1 MALEQDYLMHIVLQ
15 YAEILRRSWFKA
27 RGEKDPKGAAD
38 MLEAAVGEATDIDGD
53 ALLSLAPESMA
64 SVLQVSGT
72 DPRVCEYI
80 ARSLLLA
87 SAYLREAGQGA
98 LANVRLEQA
107 RALAEAYGLDIPDTP
122 EEMASLMEEESSE
135 AEHAIVDI
143 EAACGEMSAPRY
155 GTTVVSEYLGQL

>member
-1 MALEQDYLMHIVLQ
+1 MALEQDYLMRIVLQ

-87 SAYLREAGQGA
+87 SAYLRDAGQGA
-98 LANVRLEQA
+98 LADVRLEQA
-107 RALAEAYGLDIPDTP
+107 RALAATYGMDIPNSP
-122 EEMASLMEEESSE
+122 EEMEALMEEEVE
-135 AEHAIVDI
+135 APERAIVDI
-143 EAACGEMSAPRY
+143 SSVEGPAPSISAEW
-155 GTTVVSEYLGQL
+155 VS

>member
-1 MALEQDYLMHIVLQ
+1 MALEQDYLMRIVLQ

-38 MLEAAVGEATDIDGD
+38 MLEAAVGEAADIDGD

-87 SAYLREAGQGA
+87 SAYLRDAGQGA
-98 LANVRLEQA
+98 LADVRLEQA
-107 RALAEAYGLDIPDTP
+107 RALAAAYGMDIPNSP
-122 EEMASLMEEESSE
+122 EEMEALMEEEVE
-135 AEHAIVDI
+135 APERAIVDI
-143 EAACGEMSAPRY
+143 SSVEGPAPSISA
-155 GTTVVSEYLGQL
+155 GWVS

>member
-1 MALEQDYLMHIVLQ
+1 MALEQDYLMRIVLQ

-38 MLEAAVGEATDIDGD
+38 MLEAAVSEATDIDGD

-87 SAYLREAGQGA
+87 SAYLRDAGQGA
-98 LANVRLEQA
+98 LADVRLEQA
-107 RALAEAYGLDIPDTP
+107 RALAAAYGMDIPNSP
-122 EEMASLMEEESSE
+122 EEMEALMEEEVE
-135 AEHAIVDI
+135 APERAIVDI
-143 EAACGEMSAPRY
+143 SSVEGPAPSISA
-155 GTTVVSEYLGQL
+155 GWVS

>member
-1 MALEQDYLMHIVLQ
+1 MALEQDYLMRIVLQ

-87 SAYLREAGQGA
+87 SAYLRDAGQGA
-98 LANVRLEQA
+98 LADVRLEQA
-107 RALAEAYGLDIPDTP
+107 RALAAAYGMDIPNSP
-122 EEMASLMEEESSE
+122 EEMEALMEEEVE
-135 AEHAIVDI
+135 APERAIVDI
-143 EAACGEMSAPRY
+143 SSVEGPAPSISA
-155 GTTVVSEYLGQL
+155 GWVS

>member
-1 MALEQDYLMHIVLQ
+1 MALEQDYLMRIVLQ

-98 LANVRLEQA
+98 LADVRLEQA
-107 RALAEAYGLDIPDTP
+107 RALAEAYGLDIPATP
-122 EEMASLMEEESSE
+122 EEMASLMEEEASE
-135 AEHAIVDI
+135 AEHAIIDI
-143 EAACGEMSAPRY
+143 EAAYGEMSAPQY
-155 GTTVVSEYLGQL
+155 GAIDASGQGSQL

>member
-1 MALEQDYLMHIVLQ
+1 MALEQDYLMRIVLQ

-87 SAYLREAGQGA
+87 SAYLRDAGQGA
-98 LANVRLEQA
+98 LADVRLEQA
-107 RALAEAYGLDIPDTP
+107 RALAATYGMDIPNSP
-122 EEMASLMEEESSE
+122 EEMEALMEEEIE
-135 AEHAIVDI
+135 APERAIVDI
-143 EAACGEMSAPRY
+143 SSVEGPAPSISA
-155 GTTVVSEYLGQL
+155 GWVS